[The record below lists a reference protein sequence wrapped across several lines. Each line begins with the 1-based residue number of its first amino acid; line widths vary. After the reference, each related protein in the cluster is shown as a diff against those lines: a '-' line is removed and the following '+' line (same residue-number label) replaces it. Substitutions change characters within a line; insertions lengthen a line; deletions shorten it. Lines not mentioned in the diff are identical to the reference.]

1 MRLFKFVEAQ
11 EATMFDKIK
20 KWLSPEPSPEPEQ
33 ELPLEPEVEP
43 EPEPLPPPPDVIEV
57 PWKFAAAP
65 KNFQDAIN
73 KIHAELKEFLYES
86 RLKEVNALKTVDKFV
101 ELQAQKIEQLK
112 EAYGIPSDMEY
123 DFILPEGTGRPG
135 YLKKKESK

>member
-1 MRLFKFVEAQ
+1 
-11 EATMFDKIK
+11 MFNKIK
-20 KWLSPEPSPEPEQ
+20 KWLTPQPPLEPEQ
-33 ELPLEPEVEP
+33 EPPLDPEP
-43 EPEPLPPPPDVIEV
+43 EPEPEPPPPPPDVIEV

-65 KNFQDAIN
+65 KNFHDAIN

-86 RLKEVNALKTVDKFV
+86 KLKEVNALKTVDKFV
-101 ELQAQKIEQLK
+101 ELQEKKIEQLK